1 MSEGLGTVSSMG
13 EEHAASGNVGGAC
26 YGHDMAC
33 YDLASGEPC
42 DGFDRADIG
51 RDKIEL
57 AAVLVG
63 AMAVARA
70 QAGGLEFPD
79 RTGEAW
85 HALERRLA
93 AVTKAAAA
101 LGTRIPRLRDPRLA
115 LTIAR
120 GLDAL
125 LCNIT
130 AGYNALELAIGEG
143 LAALETGRRAMD
155 LKYSNIGDYA
165 REELGINAST
175 AEKKARLA
183 RRLRD
188 RPLVREAFRRGEIT
202 PRKAEIIMRVA
213 VGEQQTHWVLR
224 AKTDPVR
231 ALRKAVNAGRDAEDE
246 ELMSATAAI
255 PAGTLPVLAEGLRWG
270 GIVLG
275 QQSTKAQRVQAW
287 GQEYYGAHPIPPE
300 DEADGMAEPEF
311 RKRCEDEMES
321 LKERLEQESRLWA
334 DLVAVDPLHAI
345 EFSGEI
351 DPWRIDAELKR
362 LMEMRDRWDEVFAHI
377 AMLFKQCGGWEPLDF
392 VDFGHYCEERLGM
405 ARRTVL
411 QRVALERAL
420 LRIPLLRQA
429 LREKRITYEKARLI
443 ARHWERGPA
452 QEIRPLIAMAE
463 RMTCVD
469 LREALAVQAGQ
480 QMCARG
486 TFTLTAAPGIFDL
499 IKDALRALRALAKR
513 SVSLGMCL
521 VELARHFAAVWK
533 EQLKESMTKRK
544 RILLRDRH
552 RCQVPGCS
560 RPAAHV
566 HHIEYRAHGGND
578 DESNLLCLCAAHH
591 LFGIHENRMRVTG
604 RAPDELVWEFGL
616 RRHWGQTASGTRA
629 SPAPTRAMSFHQ
641 RNAIATQ
648 R

>member
-1 MSEGLGTVSSMG
+1 MG
-13 EEHAASGNVGGAC
+13 EEHGGTGNVGGAC
-26 YGHDMAC
+26 YGHDVRC
-33 YDLASGEPC
+33 SDLATGEPC
-42 DGFDRADIG
+42 KGLDRVDIG

-63 AMAVARA
+63 ALAGVRA
-70 QAGGLEFPD
+70 EAGSLELPD
-79 RTGEAW
+79 RAGEAW
-85 HALERRLA
+85 QALERRLA
-93 AVTKAAAA
+93 AVTKAAAT
-101 LGTRIPRLRDPRLA
+101 LGTRIPRIRDPRVA

-130 AGYNALELAIGEG
+130 SGYNALELAIGEG
-143 LAALETGRRAMD
+143 LAALETGRRAME
-155 LKYSNIGDYA
+155 LKYSNVGDYA
-165 REELGINAST
+165 REELGINGST

-202 PRKAEIIMRVA
+202 PRKAEIIVGVA
-213 VGEQQTHWVLR
+213 VGDQQARWLLR
-224 AKTDPVR
+224 AKAEPVR
-231 ALRKAVNAGRDAEDE
+231 ALRKAVNAPRDPEDE

-255 PAGTLPVLAEGLRWG
+255 PLGKQPVITEGLRWG

-275 QQSTKAQRVQAW
+275 NRSTKAQRVEAW
-287 GQEYYGAHPIPPE
+287 GQEYYGAHAIPPE
-300 DEADGMAEPEF
+300 EGAGEGMNELEF

-334 DLVAVDPLHAI
+334 DLVAVDPLQAV

-362 LMEMRDRWDEVFAHI
+362 LMEMRNRWDEVFGHI
-377 AMLFKQCGGWEPLDF
+377 AMLFKQCGGWEPLEF
-392 VDFGHYCEERLGM
+392 ADFGQYCEERLGM

-429 LREKRITYEKARLI
+429 LREKRISYEKARLI
-443 ARHWERGPA
+443 ARHWERG
-452 QEIRPLIAMAE
+452 QVEEMRPLIAIAE

-469 LREALAVQAGQ
+469 LRESLTVQADE

-486 TFTLTAAPGIFDL
+486 TFTLTAAPSIFDL
-499 IKDALRALRALAKR
+499 IKDTLRALHALAKR
-513 SVSLGMCL
+513 SVTLGMCL
-521 VELARHFAAVWK
+521 VELAGHFVAVWK
-533 EQLKESMTKRK
+533 AHVKDSMTKRN
-544 RILLRDRH
+544 RILIRDRH

-560 RPAAHV
+560 RPAVHL
-566 HHIEYRAHGGND
+566 HHIEYRAHGGNN
-578 DESNLLCLCAAHH
+578 DESNLISLCAAHH
-591 LFGIHENRMRVTG
+591 LFGIHEGRMRVTG
-604 RAPDELVWEFGL
+604 KAPDELVWQFGL
-616 RRHWGQTASGTRA
+616 RRCWAQTAV
-629 SPAPTRAMSFHQ
+629 P
-641 RNAIATQ
+641 
-648 R
+648 